1 MIIVFAIIILAAK
14 VQKNSDMRKKNGI
27 FSFELTLENYFVKKL
42 VNLENL

>member
-14 VQKNSDMRKKNGI
+14 VQKNSDMCKKNGI